1 MKRFSF
7 ATELA
12 CSMIMAIM
20 ATAVIAQ
27 TGSGSTST
35 QSSGAVQA
43 GQSKASAQ
51 TKQDANVQAQRK
63 GRTMEAKAD
72 SQSQNNADVQAGN
85 SSLNLAAGTQLQ
97 AVLKSTLDS
106 KQAEEGQQ
114 FLLKTTKDVKAGGQR
129 VIKKGSTLLGHV
141 VTSQSKAEGKGQ
153 SELTLMID
161 GLQQGDQVIPLQA
174 VFVGMM
180 QQTVQAMGDSDV
192 SSAMPPMATP
202 QRSSGGGGL
211 LGGGGVIGGAT
222 GAVNSTLGATTQTVG
237 SIGSNTLGAGGTLSN
252 TTNGTLSTA
261 SSVTNAG
268 ALNEPGR
275 MLFSLQNGLTATT
288 SSSLSGA
295 TEFNRVGKDVK
306 LEKGTEFMLAITG
319 NSRTSATTNR

>member
-12 CSMIMAIM
+12 CSIAMA
-20 ATAVIAQ
+20 AAVIAQ

-35 QSSGAVQA
+35 QSSGNMQVGRA
-43 GQSKASAQ
+43 KASTE

-63 GRTMEAKAD
+63 GGTADVKAD
-72 SQSQNNADVQAGN
+72 SKSQKNADVQAGN
-85 SSLNLAAGTQLQ
+85 SSLNLDAGTQLQ

-106 KQAEEGQQ
+106 KQAADGQQ
-114 FLLKTTKDVKAGGQR
+114 FLLKTTKDVKAQGQR
-129 VIKKGSTLLGHV
+129 VIKKGSTLVGHV
-141 VTSQSKAEGKGQ
+141 VNAQGKAEGKGQ
-153 SELTLMID
+153 SEMTLMID
-161 GLQQGDQVIPLQA
+161 GLQQGDQMIPLQA
-174 VFVGMM
+174 VFVGMI
-180 QQTVQAMGDSDV
+180 QQTTQAMGDSDL

-211 LGGGGVIGGAT
+211 LGGGGLVGGAT
-222 GAVNSTLGATTQTVG
+222 GAVNGTLGATTQTVG
-237 SIGSNTLGAGGTLSN
+237 SIGSAATGTLSN
-252 TTNGTLSTA
+252 TSNGTLSTA
-261 SSVTNAG
+261 SSVTNTG

-295 TEFNRVGKDVK
+295 TEFNRAGKDIK
-306 LEKGTEFMLAITG
+306 LEKGTEFVLAITG
-319 NSRTSATTNR
+319 NSRTAASTNR